1 MLQRE
6 SAGCAAFLF
15 LVGCVAVPAVH
26 AQAVIS
32 QAYGGGGNAGAPFTH
47 DFVEIFNRGGS
58 SVDLSGHS
66 IQYSSSTGTSWTN
79 KFDIPAGTVLAPGRY
94 LLVQLAP
101 GTGNGVALPTPD
113 FIMSG
118 TPINLSGTNGK
129 VLLANTTTV
138 QTGACPTGAQIVD
151 FVGYGSANCFEGS
164 AAVGVLSNTTAALRG
179 GGGCTDNNQNGTDF
193 TVAAP
198 APRNSATAAAP
209 CGGGGTPALSIND
222 VSVVEGNSGTTIATL
237 TVSLSQPAGAGGVTF
252 DIATADNTATVADND
267 YVAASLTGQTI
278 AQGAGTFTF
287 AVSVN
292 GDTTIEPNETFFV
305 NVTNV
310 TGATVSDGQGQGTI
324 SNDDVVLT
332 PIGTLQGTGAASPL
346 LGQSVSVRGVVTS
359 RINNGFYLQSQASDE
374 DANPNTSEGLFVFTS
389 SAPSAAATVGNL
401 LQVTGTVAEFIP
413 PTDPNQQPLTQ
424 VTTPTIVQISTGNPL
439 PAPVDLTPA
448 SPSVTGGVEQLERLE
463 NMRVRVPVLEV
474 VAPTDGTVSE
484 VNATAATNGRFH
496 GVVSGVPR
504 PFRESGLEVEDA
516 GGQPATIP
524 RWDNNPEKLN
534 IETVRARNAAG
545 TLRASIDVDVGATLS
560 NVVGVLDYGFR
571 NHRITVDFDAAP
583 AIAGGRAP
591 AAASA
596 PTAAEITVAAYNL
609 ERFFDD
615 QNDPAIGE
623 PVLTPQAFQNRL
635 AKASIGIRDFLRTPD
650 ILGVVEVENLATLQ
664 ALATRINVDAVAAGQ
679 PNPLYVP
686 RLVEGND
693 VGGIDVGFLVRTA
706 PVTGSTPRVTITG
719 AVEQLGASE
728 LLRCPD
734 GTPVATELLND
745 RPSLLLNGTV
755 ADGNGATAP
764 ITVIVNHFRSL
775 SDINSTVAATGDAA
789 CFGTTGNRVR
799 LKRLQQASF
808 VANAIQAR
816 QTGNPNQNIVLVG
829 DFNAF
834 EFNDGFVD
842 MMGVVTGAPAPD
854 NETLVPGDGVDL
866 VTPDFLNLALSPDTP
881 ITERYSFLFSGN
893 AQSLDHVLVSGALAK
908 AATGIRLEHARINAD
923 FGEDNRADP
932 AIPVRLSDHDPLVAY
947 IALPGFGP
955 QDSIFAAGFEPAT
968 AAD

>member
-1 MLQRE
+1 MSQRK
-6 SAGCAAFLF
+6 SAGCAAILF
-15 LVGCVAVPAVH
+15 LGGCIAVPAVQ
-26 AQAVIS
+26 AQVVIS
-32 QAYGGGGNAGAPFTH
+32 QAYGGGGNTGAPFTH
-47 DFVEIFNRGGS
+47 DFVEIFNRGGA

-66 IQYSSSTGTSWTN
+66 IQYASSAGTSWNN
-79 KFDIPAGTVLAPGRY
+79 KFDIPAGTVLASGRY
-94 LLVQLAP
+94 LLIQLAP

-113 FIMSG
+113 LVMSAS
-118 TPINLSGTNGK
+118 PINLSGSNGK

-151 FVGYGSANCFEGS
+151 FVGYGSANCFEGA

-222 VSVVEGNSGTTIATL
+222 VSVVEGNAGTTIATF
-237 TVSLSQPAGAGGVTF
+237 TVSLSQPADAGGVTF
-252 DIATADNTATVADND
+252 DIATADGTATVADND
-267 YVAASLTGQTI
+267 YAAASLTGQTI
-278 AQGAGTFTF
+278 AQGAGTFSF
-287 AVSVN
+287 AVTVN
-292 GDTTIEPNETFFV
+292 GDTTIEPGETFFV

-310 TGATVSDGQGQGTI
+310 TGATVGDGQGQGTI

-374 DANPNTSEGLFVFTS
+374 DADPNTSEGLFVFTS
-389 SAPSAAATVGNL
+389 TTPSAAAAVGNL
-401 LQVTGTVAEFIP
+401 VQVTGTVAEFIP

-424 VTTPTIVQISTGNPL
+424 LTTPTIVQLSTGNPL
-439 PAPVDLTPA
+439 PGPVDLTPA
-448 SPSVTGGVEQLERLE
+448 LPSAAAGVEQLERLE

-484 VNATAATNGRFH
+484 VNATATTNGRFY

-504 PFRESGLEVEDA
+504 PFRETGLEVEDA
-516 GGQPATIP
+516 GGQPSTIP

-591 AAASA
+591 AAVSA

-623 PVLTPQAFQNRL
+623 PVLTAQAFQNRL

-679 PNPLYVP
+679 PDPLYVP

-706 PVTGSTPRVTITG
+706 PIAGSTPRVTITG

-755 ADGNGATAP
+755 AAGNGATAP

-775 SDINSTVAATGDAA
+775 SDINSTATATGDAA

-854 NETLVPGDGVDL
+854 NETVVPGDGVDL
-866 VTPDFLNLALSPDTP
+866 VTPDFVNLALSPDTP

-908 AATGIRLEHARINAD
+908 AASGIRLEHARINAD

-932 AIPVRLSDHDPLVAY
+932 AIPVRLSDHDPLVTY

-955 QDSIFAAGFEPAT
+955 QDAIFAAGFEPAS